1 MRNRLRK
8 LLTSLPLVK
17 SGDSEDGELR
27 LEARVPGLGRQP
39 FLSVQ
44 ARLQTEAADDGERT
58 RLQARVEARFG
69 ALSLRADERSDE
81 RQALPG
87 ASAVCTSG
95 SSSPLRYSAT
105 ARPLHRGAGSLFP
118 AKLAEVGAVRAADGP
133 PLQAWMAELP
143 GGTGVAQV
151 TTLALDTED
160 LPESARRRLRGR
172 PFHLAA
178 TLVQTAEED
187 FS

>member
-87 ASAVCTSG
+87 GGSGRAVALYRKG
-95 SSSPLRYSAT
+95 L
-105 ARPLHRGAGSLFP
+105 
-118 AKLAEVGAVRAADGP
+118 
-133 PLQAWMAELP
+133 ELP
-143 GGTGVAQV
+143 
-151 TTLALDTED
+151 
-160 LPESARRRLRGR
+160 
-172 PFHLAA
+172 
-178 TLVQTAEED
+178 LVQTALAPLRRH
-187 FS
+187 FGT

>member
-81 RQALPG
+81 
-87 ASAVCTSG
+87 
-95 SSSPLRYSAT
+95 
-105 ARPLHRGAGSLFP
+105 
-118 AKLAEVGAVRAADGP
+118 
-133 PLQAWMAELP
+133 
-143 GGTGVAQV
+143 
-151 TTLALDTED
+151 
-160 LPESARRRLRGR
+160 
-172 PFHLAA
+172 
-178 TLVQTAEED
+178 
-187 FS
+187 